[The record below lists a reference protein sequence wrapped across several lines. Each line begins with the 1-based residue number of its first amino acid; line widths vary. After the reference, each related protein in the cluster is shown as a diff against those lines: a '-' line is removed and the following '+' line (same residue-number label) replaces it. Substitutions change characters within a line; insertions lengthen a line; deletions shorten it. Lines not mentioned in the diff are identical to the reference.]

1 MCRNND
7 LIFSDLPCIAL
18 LSLQRSG
25 VHRLVMIAALYQ
37 DQELAAKL
45 GLNTAASLYNG
56 MAY

>member
-7 LIFSDLPCIAL
+7 LIFSDLPYIAL

-25 VHRLVMIAALYQ
+25 VRRLVMIAALYQ
-37 DQELAAKL
+37 VQELAAKL
-45 GLNTAASLYNG
+45 GLITASLYNG

>member
-7 LIFSDLPCIAL
+7 LIFSDLPFIAL

-25 VHRLVMIAALYQ
+25 VHRLDMIAALYQ

-45 GLNTAASLYNG
+45 GLITASLYNG

>member
-18 LSLQRSG
+18 LSLQCSG
-25 VHRLVMIAALYQ
+25 VHTLFMIAALYQ

-45 GLNTAASLYNG
+45 GLITASLYNG